1 MKRVDLD
8 QGHHEN
14 PLVGWFEVEFT
25 WLVSYYIVT
34 DHSSFK
40 FLRTLLFSY
49 LHVVGPGG
57 AGLAIKNFQCAR
69 NFHIPSVNYR
79 AHHGWAWRKKLKIEV
94 LRQLEHTILNSVFAN
109 RRRIQLLFESE
120 CTESVLD
127 ILF

>member
-8 QGHHEN
+8 QGQHEN

-25 WLVSYYIVT
+25 WLVSCSIVT

-57 AGLAIKNFQCAR
+57 AGLVIKNFQCAR
-69 NFHIPSVNYR
+69 NFPILSVNYK
-79 AHHGWAWRKKLKIEV
+79 AHHGWAWRK
-94 LRQLEHTILNSVFAN
+94 N
-109 RRRIQLLFESE
+109 
-120 CTESVLD
+120 
-127 ILF
+127 